1 MPSLS
6 TAPLPLIGVALALGL
21 ILMQELGYRC
31 QGLMARWGRTRADGE
46 GAGHLLS
53 AALAL
58 LGLLIA
64 FTFSMAASRYED
76 RRALVLA
83 EANALSTTYLRVQAL
98 DEPYRDRLSGLVLS
112 YGDLRQGFF
121 TAGEDPARL
130 AQSDQQ
136 TDALQ
141 ARIWTEL
148 TAAVRAAPTATINPS
163 LLDSANELFDLAASR
178 RAALDARVPPAILRA
193 LTLYAFVAAAMLGYS
208 LASGGRRHGVAS
220 TALFVL
226 VALAVTL
233 ILDLD
238 RPRAG
243 SVTVSQAPFT
253 RTLDG
258 IRALEAARI
267 KPVR

>member
-6 TAPLPLIGVALALGL
+6 NAPLPLIGIALAGGL
-21 ILMQELGYRC
+21 ILMQEVGYRF
-31 QGLMARWGRTRADGE
+31 QGLLQRWGGTRTDGE

-112 YGDLRQGFF
+112 YGQVRQAFF
-121 TAGEDPARL
+121 GAGEDPTRL
-130 AQSDQQ
+130 ARSDQQ

-141 ARIWTEL
+141 ARIWSEV
-148 TAAVRAAPTATINPS
+148 TAAVRAAPTSTLNPS
-163 LLDSANELFDLAASR
+163 LLETTNALFDLAASR
-178 RAALDARVPPAILRA
+178 RAALDARVPAAILRA
-193 LTLYAFVAAAMLGYS
+193 LVLYAFVAAAMLGYS

-226 VALAVTL
+226 VALAMTL

-243 SVTVSQAPFT
+243 SVTVSQAPFI
-253 RTLDG
+253 RTLGG
-258 IRALEAARI
+258 IGALEAGRI

>member
-6 TAPLPLIGVALALGL
+6 NAPLPLIGGVLALGL
-21 ILMQELGYRC
+21 ILMQELGYRLR
-31 QGLMARWGRTRADGE
+31 GLLERWSRTRTDGE
-46 GAGHLLS
+46 GTGHLLS

-98 DEPYRDRLSGLVLS
+98 DEPYRDRLSVLVLS
-112 YGDLRQGFF
+112 YGQTRQAFF
-121 TAGEDPARL
+121 GAGEDPDRVAR
-130 AQSDQQ
+130 SDEM

-141 ARIWTEL
+141 ARIWSEV
-148 TAAVRAAPTATINPS
+148 TAAVRAAPTSTLNPS
-163 LLDSANELFDLAASR
+163 LLEATNALFDLSASR
-178 RAALDARVPPAILRA
+178 RAALDARVPAAILRA
-193 LTLYAFVAAAMLGYS
+193 LVLYALVSAAMLGYS
-208 LASGGRRHGVAS
+208 LASGGRRHGLAS

-226 VALAVTL
+226 VALAMTL

-238 RPRAG
+238 RPRTGA
-243 SVTVSQAPFT
+243 VTISQAPFT

-258 IRALEAARI
+258 IRTLEAGRI
-267 KPVR
+267 KPAR